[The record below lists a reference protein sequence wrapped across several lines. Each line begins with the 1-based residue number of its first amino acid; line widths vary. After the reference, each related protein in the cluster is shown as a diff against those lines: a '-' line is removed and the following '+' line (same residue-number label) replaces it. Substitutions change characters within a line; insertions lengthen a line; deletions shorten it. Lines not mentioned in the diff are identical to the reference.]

1 MAAADG
7 IPRMSMAA
15 LGADPAAFARAMA
28 ETGFVVLTDIG
39 EGEKLHRDMMADFAA
54 FMASR
59 YRCTARLLRAC
70 ERCPHCSPCIPPRP
84 LPPPF
89 PRPPAAKTRSS
100 GRRAARCTKMS
111 ATCPCGTAATRA
123 SRCGKRFGCAAGSP
137 TSGAGLPNGIASAG
151 WRSRPSCSTSAI
163 NAWASCSRRRFG
175 CVAPAAAADVAL
187 CSPFLSHACGH

>member
-84 LPPPF
+84 LPPP
-89 PRPPAAKTRSS
+89 PPLGRPQQ
-100 GRRAARCTKMS
+100 RRE
-111 ATCPCGTAATRA
+111 
-123 SRCGKRFGCAAGSP
+123 AAGDEP
-137 TSGAGLPNGIASAG
+137 QG
-151 WRSRPSCSTSAI
+151 
-163 NAWASCSRRRFG
+163 
-175 CVAPAAAADVAL
+175 VQK
-187 CSPFLSHACGH
+187 